1 MERAGELS
9 LEVGKMA
16 ACLAFGLSRATF
28 YRHEARI
35 RQPQVPAIRPSSPL
49 ALMPEERTAVLE
61 VLHSERF
68 MDVSV
73 AEVFATL
80 LDEGQYFCSTRTMY
94 RILEAEGELQERRR
108 QRQHGNYTKPEL
120 IATGPNQ
127 VWSWDITKLKG
138 PQKWT
143 YFYLYVLL
151 DIFSRY
157 VVGWMIAHRE
167 SAVLAKQ
174 LIQESC
180 EKQRVQPDE
189 LTIHSDRGKPMTSKT
204 VAQLYAD
211 LGITKSLNRPYV
223 SNDNPFS
230 ESQFK
235 TVKYHPSFPELFGSI
250 QDARAFG
257 RAFFPW
263 YNDEHRHSGLN
274 MLTPHTVHY
283 GIAEQVLERRNDV
296 LLRAFAENPARFK
309 YRQPR
314 QKELPTEVWINKPV
328 INTDNKLGDCELELN
343 SENTVSHF
351 H

>member
-1 MERAGELS
+1 M
-9 LEVGKMA
+9 
-16 ACLAFGLSRATF
+16 
-28 YRHEARI
+28 
-35 RQPQVPAIRPSSPL
+35 
-49 ALMPEERTAVLE
+49 
-61 VLHSERF
+61 
-68 MDVSV
+68 
-73 AEVFATL
+73 
-80 LDEGQYFCSTRTMY
+80 
-94 RILEAEGELQERRR
+94 
-108 QRQHGNYTKPEL
+108 NYTKPEL

-250 QDARAFG
+250 KDARAFG

-263 YNDEHRHSGLN
+263 YNDEH
-274 MLTPHTVHY
+274 TPPGVSSVT
-283 GIAEQVLERRNDV
+283 
-296 LLRAFAENPARFK
+296 P
-309 YRQPR
+309 P
-314 QKELPTEVWINKPV
+314 PV
-328 INTDNKLGDCELELN
+328 D
-343 SENTVSHF
+343 
-351 H
+351 